1 MLCIVAHCP
10 FGYAII
16 YLIES
21 HDNLASNSTQGKL
34 QSPKSNFYID
44 KAGFLLRWQYFSN
57 RLMIKYL
64 LQNFFPDTLYIHIH
78 SLRMS

>member
-1 MLCIVAHCP
+1 MLCIVAHCS

-16 YLIES
+16 HLIES

-44 KAGFLLRWQYFSN
+44 KT
-57 RLMIKYL
+57 
-64 LQNFFPDTLYIHIH
+64 NFYIEMAIFF
-78 SLRMS
+78 

>member
-1 MLCIVAHCP
+1 MLCIVAHCS

-16 YLIES
+16 HLIES
-21 HDNLASNSTQGKL
+21 NDNLAPNSTQGKL
-34 QSPKSNFYID
+34 QSPKCNFYIE
-44 KAGFLLRWQYFSN
+44 KTGFLLRWQYFSN

-64 LQNFFPDTLYIHIH
+64 LQNFFPDTFYIHIY